1 MTAAHPP
8 GHVAASQHPLGLA
21 PTKIIAVHL
30 NYPSRA
36 GQRGRVPE
44 FPSYFL
50 KPPSSLSWS
59 GQRIVRPREAQ
70 LLAFE
75 GEAAVVIGR
84 RALRLAEDE
93 ALGCVSGYTAANDV
107 GLYDLRDCDRGS
119 NLRAKGQDG
128 YTPVGPVLIP
138 AGQVDP
144 AALLLRTWVNGE
156 LRQEDSTAT
165 LFFPFA
171 RLIADLS
178 RLMTLEPG
186 DIILTGTPAG
196 AGLLEPGDVVE
207 VELLSGSSTTGRLVN
222 HAVEAGHALAPI
234 GAMPAPTPALRA
246 AAAGTPPPPDRLDPA
261 IAKTLS
267 TVSTATISSQLRKRG
282 IDNAFI
288 ENVRPARP
296 DLRMVGV
303 AATLRYLP
311 LREDVFAERG
321 GGMNAQ
327 KRAVEAIR
335 PGQVL
340 VIDCRGD
347 HGAGT
352 IGDILALRAARRGAA
367 GIVTDG
373 CLRDSPS
380 FASLDLPVYSGG
392 AHAAVLGRRHVP
404 MDTGLPVSCGNVL
417 VMPGDVLVG
426 DGEGVIVIPR
436 ALAAEVAAAAAEQES
451 EESFIYERV
460 GAGESIDGLYPLA
473 PARRPEYDAW
483 RARQPADKIDG
494 GSR

>member
-1 MTAAHPP
+1 M
-8 GHVAASQHPLGLA
+8 
-21 PTKIIAVHL
+21 PT
-30 NYPSRA
+30 
-36 GQRGRVPE
+36 
-44 FPSYFL
+44 
-50 KPPSSLSWS
+50 
-59 GQRIVRPREAQ
+59 
-70 LLAFE
+70 
-75 GEAAVVIGR
+75 
-84 RALRLAEDE
+84 
-93 ALGCVSGYTAANDV
+93 
-107 GLYDLRDCDRGS
+107 
-119 NLRAKGQDG
+119 
-128 YTPVGPVLIP
+128 
-138 AGQVDP
+138 
-144 AALLLRTWVNGE
+144 
-156 LRQEDSTAT
+156 
-165 LFFPFA
+165 
-171 RLIADLS
+171 
-178 RLMTLEPG
+178 
-186 DIILTGTPAG
+186 
-196 AGLLEPGDVVE
+196 
-207 VELLSGSSTTGRLVN
+207 
-222 HAVEAGHALAPI
+222 
-234 GAMPAPTPALRA
+234 PTPALRA
-246 AAAGTPPPPDRLDPA
+246 AAAGTPQPPDRLDPA
-261 IAKTLS
+261 VAETLT

-296 DLRMVGV
+296 DMRMVGV

-327 KRAVEAIR
+327 KRAVEAIQ

-380 FASLDLPVYSGG
+380 FAGLDLPVYSGG

-436 ALAAEVAAAAAEQES
+436 VLAAEVAAAAAEQES

-460 GAGESIDGLYPLA
+460 GAGESVDGLYPLA
-473 PARRPEYDAW
+473 PARRPEYEAW
-483 RARQPADKIDG
+483 LARQPADKSDG